1 MHIEFLDLLRCP
13 NPHEETWLV
22 AALHQMDGRL
32 VVEAKLGCPV
42 CGAEYFVRD
51 GIAIF
56 SEEESPD
63 SAIQNA
69 AEDDAAMRIAAFLDL
84 TGPGKLVLLAGDQ
97 AASAETLSALA
108 DARVISLNATTN
120 AQPVRAER
128 VAEVR
133 ARVPMPLAAKSLDG
147 IALDESHTTPEM
159 LAEAARLLR
168 PRGRLLAAA
177 RATLSPEFRELAR
190 DADHVIAE
198 YVGELVS
205 LRR

>member
-63 SAIQNA
+63 SGIQNA